1 MSKQPHHQRGA
12 ESMGGGN
19 SGREPQIQ
27 SGAGMS
33 SKKTNAGRK
42 KSATKSQ
49 TKTKRADPG
58 TRRACPRQ
66 IAAVQ
71 QRMPAVLAGI
81 LFK

>member
-1 MSKQPHHQRGA
+1 MSKQPDHQRGA

-19 SGREPQIQ
+19 SGRRTGAEPQLQ

-49 TKTKRADPG
+49 TKAKRG
-58 TRRACPRQ
+58 
-66 IAAVQ
+66 
-71 QRMPAVLAGI
+71 
-81 LFK
+81 